1 MDIVPLQDSRLP
13 QDLVPVLVLLEGDE
27 DWPRA
32 EDVRARHDAAGG
44 RHRDVPLD
52 VEVTT
57 QQGTHLRHTTSF
69 IILNRNLTN

>member
-32 EDVRARHDAAGG
+32 EDVWARHDAAGG

-69 IILNRNLTN
+69 IILNKNLTN